1 MFKIAETVPVRTRLP
16 GAAWVLAGVVVLFS
30 FASTIAHLPA
40 GADGVARSL
49 EQAIQQIKAHN
60 KAEVRAKA
68 KV

>member
-1 MFKIAETVPVRTRLP
+1 
-16 GAAWVLAGVVVLFS
+16 VVVLFS